1 MHGPLCCE
9 RIEVGMSDYLENV
22 LDPPDRIRFESH
34 LAVCV
39 ECWRD
44 VQSLRQVAI
53 LLAGLEPPG
62 IPDRMKVTLSEA
74 LERAVVPD

>member
-1 MHGPLCCE
+1 
-9 RIEVGMSDYLENV
+9 MSDYLENV